1 MGALE
6 PSRHLLFLPV
16 FLTVGGL
23 SPVQAQSECSCSSVS
38 PGVLAGIVLGD
49 LVLTLLIAL
58 AVYSLGR
65 LIPRGRGRGTA
76 EGTRKQRIAE
86 TESPYQE
93 LQGQRPDVYS
103 DLNTQRQYYK

>member
-16 FLTVGGL
+16 FLTVGGEL
-23 SPVQAQSECSCSSVS
+23 GASCNCSPVS

-76 EGTRKQRIAE
+76 EGE
-86 TESPYQE
+86 W
-93 LQGQRPDVYS
+93 
-103 DLNTQRQYYK
+103 DLRVLACWKLGSVGSFKGHGYLKGWG

>member
-23 SPVQAQSECSCSSVS
+23 SPVKAQSECSCSSVS
-38 PGVLAGIVLGD
+38 PGVLVGIVLGD

-76 EGTRKQRIAE
+76 EGRGRRISEFEA
-86 TESPYQE
+86 SLE

>member
-1 MGALE
+1 MSPPF
-6 PSRHLLFLPV
+6 PSSNPLSANTQS
-16 FLTVGGL
+16 LTVNL
-23 SPVQAQSECSCSSVS
+23 CCPFSSFCDTFPECNCSPVS

-76 EGTRKQRIAE
+76 EGEWGLRVLACWKLG
-86 TESPYQE
+86 SVGSF
-93 LQGQRPDVYS
+93 QGHGY
-103 DLNTQRQYYK
+103 LKGWG